1 MAAALEAEFPRDA
14 HRQANT
20 DRAEYLRHLAGI
32 GYVLSD
38 VEQLIID
45 NAKTNH
51 IETDDAEKADDDGI
65 ADDDTAEGVTPA
77 DTA

>member
-1 MAAALEAEFPRDA
+1 MEAEFPRDA

-20 DRAEYLRHLAGI
+20 DRAGYLRHLAGI

-38 VEQLIID
+38 VEQLVID
-45 NAKTNH
+45 NPPKPDST
-51 IETDDAEKADDDGI
+51 ETYDADEEGSS
-65 ADDDTAEGVTPA
+65 DDDTAEEVTPA